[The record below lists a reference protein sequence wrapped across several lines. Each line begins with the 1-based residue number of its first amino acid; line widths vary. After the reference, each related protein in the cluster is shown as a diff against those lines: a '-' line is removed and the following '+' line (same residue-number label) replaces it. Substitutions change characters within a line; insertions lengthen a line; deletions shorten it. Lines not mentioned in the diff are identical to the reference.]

1 MVNEAQRSVCPSAA
15 CPGLS
20 PAAVTP
26 RQDGHTCSTHPL
38 CPFTSLISRSV
49 LAVLELRTFYC
60 PLVFIINEKGPDW
73 SFLKFRESI
82 KTRSWNA
89 ILLVLEMCEIIL
101 SCGKKKKWGGWRGKL
116 RAWGTQYRLCIDHI
130 NITML
135 RRMSQLC
142 LESTFHLLSVC
153 SGGRAPSGSA
163 HTDFKSPTCKAGR
176 KIQRERKS
184 TQSPASLQAT
194 KPLLNRHRN
203 WEGTEPFCLR
213 NPGKDTDIF
222 SSCKSVS
229 FATATVNCTSWANTI
244 LKIPT
249 HLGISFLDIN

>member
-1 MVNEAQRSVCPSAA
+1 MVNEAQRSMCPSAA

-26 RQDGHTCSTHPL
+26 GQDGHTCSTHPL

-101 SCGKKKKWGGWRGKL
+101 SCGKKKSEGGGEENSEHEGHSTDCALTTSILRCYEECHSSAWNPCSIFFLSAVEGGLQAAQLTLTSNPPLVKLGEKFRGSEKAL
-116 RAWGTQYRLCIDHI
+116 RAQ
-130 NITML
+130 
-135 RRMSQLC
+135 
-142 LESTFHLLSVC
+142 
-153 SGGRAPSGSA
+153 RA
-163 HTDFKSPTCKAGR
+163 
-176 KIQRERKS
+176 
-184 TQSPASLQAT
+184 LQAM

>member
-1 MVNEAQRSVCPSAA
+1 M
-15 CPGLS
+15 
-20 PAAVTP
+20 
-26 RQDGHTCSTHPL
+26 
-38 CPFTSLISRSV
+38 
-49 LAVLELRTFYC
+49 LELRTFYC

-101 SCGKKKKWGGWRGKL
+101 SCGKKKKVRGVERK
-116 RAWGTQYRLCIDHI
+116 TQCVRDTVKMCIDHI

-135 RRMSQLC
+135 WRMSQLC

-163 HTDFKSPTCKAGR
+163 HTDFEFPTCKGGKKNSEKAKKHSWPSEPVGNETLPEWA
-176 KIQRERKS
+176 QE
-184 TQSPASLQAT
+184 PG
-194 KPLLNRHRN
+194 
-203 WEGTEPFCLR
+203 GTEPFCLR
-213 NPGKDTDIF
+213 NPGKDTNVF
-222 SSCKSVS
+222 SSWKSVS
-229 FATATVNCTSWANTI
+229 FVAATVNCTSWANTI

-249 HLGISFLDIN
+249 HLRISFLDIN

>member
-20 PAAVTP
+20 PAAETP

-82 KTRSWNA
+82 KTRSCEGHSTDCALTTSILRCYEECHSSAWNPRSIFFLSA
-89 ILLVLEMCEIIL
+89 VEGGLQAAQLTLTSNPPLVKLGE
-101 SCGKKKKWGGWRGKL
+101 KFRGSEKAL
-116 RAWGTQYRLCIDHI
+116 RAQ
-130 NITML
+130 
-135 RRMSQLC
+135 
-142 LESTFHLLSVC
+142 
-153 SGGRAPSGSA
+153 RA
-163 HTDFKSPTCKAGR
+163 
-176 KIQRERKS
+176 
-184 TQSPASLQAT
+184 LQAT